1 MQAILATQSKCTL
14 DEVAVSADK
23 IHETMP
29 EARVFAINNNANPSS
44 AITGTH
50 GNFDATISALSQQ
63 VQDLSRQL
71 AALQTSQS
79 GYVSRF
85 GTRAPSRYR
94 LRSRSKPRDG
104 KCCPMLL
111 PKKRHKQSVVAA
123 YDCARNTC
131 RLFIRNRNDGVPF
144 LIDRCECFPQKT
156 PASDV
161 VLFAVNGTRLPTYGL
176 RTQQLNL
183 GLRREFKWQFIIAD
197 VSYAIIGADF
207 IHHYKLLVDLRNRRL
222 IDSLTQ
228 VCAECE
234 IRVVDVPTVKTLC
247 MAGASEYHRLLLE
260 FPAITKPPNIHQERR
275 HNTVHFI
282 RTTDGPPV
290 SCRPRRLVPD
300 RYKAAKKEFD
310 AMVRDGIVRPSDDY
324 GVVINSDKCK
334 FGQSEVT
341 FLGYHISDKGTQPP
355 TDRVHAILDMKKPS
369 TLKELQR
376 FLGMGNFYLR
386 FIPQAARIQAPMTQ
400 LQGGPKAKQKET
412 IKWCPETEN
421 AFEATKRSLANAA
434 LLAHPSPEAPLSIMV
449 DASDSAISAVLQ
461 QWNDQAWQPLS
472 FFTRK
477 LSSTQR
483 KYTTFDRELLA
494 AYTAVR
500 KFRHNVESR
509 SFVIFTDHKPLIYS
523 MNQNPEKASP
533 RQFRY
538 LDFN

>member
-1 MQAILATQSKCTL
+1 
-14 DEVAVSADK
+14 
-23 IHETMP
+23 
-29 EARVFAINNNANPSS
+29 
-44 AITGTH
+44 
-50 GNFDATISALSQQ
+50 
-63 VQDLSRQL
+63 
-71 AALQTSQS
+71 
-79 GYVSRF
+79 
-85 GTRAPSRYR
+85 
-94 LRSRSKPRDG
+94 
-104 KCCPMLL
+104 MLL

-310 AMVRDGIVRPSDDY
+310 AM
-324 GVVINSDKCK
+324 
-334 FGQSEVT
+334 
-341 FLGYHISDKGTQPP
+341 
-355 TDRVHAILDMKKPS
+355 
-369 TLKELQR
+369 
-376 FLGMGNFYLR
+376 
-386 FIPQAARIQAPMTQ
+386 AARIQAPMTQ

-494 AYTAVR
+494 AYTAYESKPGESVTQAISISR
-500 KFRHNVESR
+500 LQLISSTFLAPGTSQQILSRESKRYQVFRSTSSN
-509 SFVIFTDHKPLIYS
+509 F
-523 MNQNPEKASP
+523 QNLQKLKKTTPS
-533 RQFRY
+533 
-538 LDFN
+538 